1 MSSEYSKA
9 GIDYDVLDES
19 KRAAIRNAEAT
30 SPLLALHH
38 GGRVVEE
45 SRGAS
50 AFVLEV
56 GGQQLAFV
64 VKGLGTKSIVA
75 RQWLEQ
81 TGEDRFADVAIDG
94 VAAIVNDVASVG
106 ALPFVVNAYFATG
119 DSQWHA
125 GGTAIQSLLKG
136 WRAGCEQA
144 QAVWGG
150 GESPALPDLVSPSD
164 VEIAGSSIGT
174 IPPEWGPL
182 LGDDLRAG
190 HAIVL
195 VDSSGL
201 HANGATLAR
210 SVAKKLPD
218 GLRTAMPGGPAFG
231 DALLVPSVIYV
242 PLVAELRKRGIK
254 PSYLAHITG
263 PGLRKLMRAPAD
275 LVYAIDDLS
284 PVPPVLEF
292 LADQAGMSER
302 DAYGTFNMG
311 AGWAV
316 YVEQEDAERVVEAAA
331 ACGMSARVGG
341 RVEEGERA
349 VELSGLGISFRGR
362 ELELGLAGAARDR
375 RPPPRGAGRLPPL
388 HHVRA
393 DDDRRRRAPRHLARH
408 AL

>member
-30 SPLLALHH
+30 SGLMAAH

-50 AFVLEV
+50 AFVFEL
-56 GGQQLAFV
+56 GDQQLAFV
-64 VKGLGTKSIVA
+64 VEGLGTKSILA
-75 RQWLEQ
+75 RHWLEQ
-81 TGEDRFADVAIDG
+81 TGEDRFADVGIDG

-106 ALPFVVNAYFATG
+106 ALPVVVNAYFATG
-119 DSQWHA
+119 GSDWHA
-125 GGTAIQSLLKG
+125 GNTSIVSLLEG
-136 WRAGCEQA
+136 WRAGCERS

-150 GESPALPDLVSPSD
+150 GESPALPDLVSPKD

-190 HAIVL
+190 QAIVL
-195 VDSSGL
+195 IDSSGL

-210 SVAKKLPD
+210 SVGAKLHD
-218 GLRTAMPGGPAFG
+218 GLRPAMPDGTAFG
-231 DALLVPSVIYV
+231 EALLAPSVIYV
-242 PLVAELRKRGIK
+242 PLVAKLRGRGIR

-263 PGLRKLMRAPAD
+263 HGLRKLMRAPAD
-275 LVYAIDDLS
+275 LVYVIDDLP

-292 LADQAGMSER
+292 LAEEAGMSER

-349 VELSGLGISFRGR
+349 VELSGLGISFSGS
-362 ELELGLAGAARDR
+362 ELELG
-375 RPPPRGAGRLPPL
+375 
-388 HHVRA
+388 
-393 DDDRRRRAPRHLARH
+393 
-408 AL
+408 

>member
-30 SPLLALHH
+30 SPLIALH
-38 GGRVVEE
+38 GGRVIEE

-50 AFVLEV
+50 AFVLEL

-64 VKGLGTKSIVA
+64 VEGLGTKSIIA
-75 RQWLEQ
+75 RHWLEE
-81 TGEDRFADVAIDG
+81 TGEDRFADIAVDA

-106 ALPFVVNAYFATG
+106 ALPVVVNAYFATG
-119 DSQWHA
+119 GSDWHA
-125 GGTAIQSLLKG
+125 GNTSIQSLLEG
-136 WRAGCEQA
+136 WRRGCELA

-150 GESPALPDLVSPSD
+150 GESPALPGLVSPKE
-164 VEIAGSSIGT
+164 VELAGSSIGT

-210 SVAKKLPD
+210 SVAAKLPD
-218 GLRTAMPGGPAFG
+218 GLRTEMPDGTAFG
-231 DALLVPSVIYV
+231 DALLAPSVIYV
-242 PLVAELRKRGIK
+242 PLVAELRKRAIR
-254 PSYLAHITG
+254 PSYLAHVTG
-263 PGLRKLMRAPAD
+263 HGMRKLMRASAD
-275 LVYAIDDLS
+275 LVYVIDELP
-284 PVPPVLEF
+284 PVPPVLSF
-292 LADQAGMSER
+292 LANEAGMSER

-316 YVEQEDAERVVEAAA
+316 YVDPQQAAGVVEAAA
-331 ACGMSARVGG
+331 ACGMTARIAGHI
-341 RVEEGERA
+341 EEGERA
-349 VELSGLGISFRGR
+349 VELSPLGISYSGT
-362 ELELGLAGAARDR
+362 ELELG
-375 RPPPRGAGRLPPL
+375 
-388 HHVRA
+388 
-393 DDDRRRRAPRHLARH
+393 
-408 AL
+408 

>member
-1 MSSEYSKA
+1 MSNEYTKA

-19 KRAAIRNAEAT
+19 KRAAIRNAQAT
-30 SPLLALHH
+30 SPLLARHH

-50 AFVLEV
+50 AFVLEL

-64 VKGLGTKSIVA
+64 VEGLGTKSILA

-106 ALPFVVNAYFATG
+106 ALPAVVNAYFATG
-119 DSQWHA
+119 DSGWHA
-125 GGTAIQSLLKG
+125 GSTAIQSLLEG

-150 GESPALPDLVSPSD
+150 GESPALPDLVSPKD

-190 HAIVL
+190 QAIVL

-210 SVAKKLPD
+210 SVAAKLPD
-218 GLRTAMPGGPAFG
+218 GLRTAMPGGTAFG
-231 DALLVPSVIYV
+231 DALLAPSVIYV
-242 PLVAELRKRGIK
+242 PLVAELRQRGIK

-263 PGLRKLMRAPAD
+263 HGLRKLMRAPVD
-275 LVYAIDDLS
+275 LVYVIDELP
-284 PVPPVLEF
+284 PVPPVLAF
-292 LADQAGMSER
+292 LAEQAGMSER

-316 YVEQEDAERVVEAAA
+316 YVDRDDAERVVEAATGV
-331 ACGMSARVGG
+331 GMTARVAG
-341 RVEEGERA
+341 RVEEGDRA
-349 VELSGLGISFRGR
+349 VELVAKDVTYRSD
-362 ELELGLAGAARDR
+362 ELELG
-375 RPPPRGAGRLPPL
+375 
-388 HHVRA
+388 
-393 DDDRRRRAPRHLARH
+393 
-408 AL
+408 

>member
-19 KRAAIRNAEAT
+19 KRAAIRNAQAT
-30 SPLLALHH
+30 SPLLAAHH
-38 GGRVVEE
+38 GGRVIEE

-50 AFVLEV
+50 AFVLEL

-64 VKGLGTKSIVA
+64 VEGLGTKSILA
-75 RQWLEQ
+75 RHWLEQ
-81 TGEDRFADVAIDG
+81 TGEDRFADVGIDG

-106 ALPFVVNAYFATG
+106 ALPAVVNAYFATG
-119 DSQWHA
+119 GSDWHA
-125 GGTAIQSLLKG
+125 GKTSIQSLLEG
-136 WRAGCEQA
+136 WRRGCELS

-150 GESPALPDLVSPSD
+150 GESPALPDLVSPRD
-164 VEIAGSSIGT
+164 VEIAGASIGT
-174 IPPEWGPL
+174 VPPEWGPL

-190 HAIVL
+190 QAIVL

-210 SVAKKLPD
+210 SVAAKLPD
-218 GLRTAMPGGPAFG
+218 GLRTTMPDGTAFG
-231 DALLVPSVIYV
+231 DALLTPSVIYV
-242 PLVAELRKRGIK
+242 PLVAELLKRGIR

-263 PGLRKLMRAPAD
+263 HGLRKLMRAPGD
-275 LVYAIDDLS
+275 LVYAIDELP

-316 YVEQEDAERVVEAAA
+316 YVEQAEAERVVAVAA
-331 ACGMSARVGG
+331 ACGMTARIGG
-341 RVEEGERA
+341 RVEEGARA
-349 VELSGLGISFRGR
+349 VELSGLGISFSGS
-362 ELELGLAGAARDR
+362 ELELG
-375 RPPPRGAGRLPPL
+375 
-388 HHVRA
+388 
-393 DDDRRRRAPRHLARH
+393 
-408 AL
+408 

>member
-30 SPLLALHH
+30 SPLIEAH

-50 AFVLEV
+50 AFVFEL

-64 VKGLGTKSIVA
+64 VEGLGTKSILA

-81 TGEDRFADVAIDG
+81 TGEDRFADVGIDG

-106 ALPFVVNAYFATG
+106 ALPVVVNAYFATG
-119 DSQWHA
+119 SSEWHSP
-125 GGTAIQSLLKG
+125 GGSALSLIDG
-136 WRAGCEQA
+136 WRAGCDRA

-150 GESPALPDLVSPSD
+150 GESPALPDLLSPKD
-164 VEIAGSSIGT
+164 VEIAGSAVGVV
-174 IPPEWGPL
+174 PPEWGPL

-190 HAIVL
+190 QEIVL

-210 SVAKKLPD
+210 SGASKLPD
-218 GLRTAMPGGPAFG
+218 GLRSSMPDGTPFG
-231 DALLVPSVIYV
+231 AALLEPSVIYV
-242 PLVAELRKRGIK
+242 PLVAELRKRAIK
-254 PSYLAHITG
+254 PSYLVHVTG
-263 PGLRKLMRAPAD
+263 HGFRKLMRAPAE
-275 LVYAIDDLS
+275 LIYVVEELPA
-284 PVPPVLEF
+284 VPTVLAF
-292 LADQAGMSER
+292 LTEHAGMSER

-316 YVEQEDAERVVEAAA
+316 YVDRERADDVVEAAA
-331 ACGMSARVGG
+331 AVGMRAHVAGHL
-341 RVEEGERA
+341 EKGERA
-349 VELSGLGISFRGR
+349 VELSPLGITYGGA
-362 ELELGLAGAARDR
+362 EMELG
-375 RPPPRGAGRLPPL
+375 
-388 HHVRA
+388 
-393 DDDRRRRAPRHLARH
+393 
-408 AL
+408 